1 MTNGNSPKRNICLLT
16 RTKFC
21 LILFSVG
28 VIILHFNSQI
38 FNKSVFDMSKCIP
51 PQHGRLCSGDK
62 PLCSSS
68 ILKDY
73 IRTHDFF
80 PEHGTWIMKN
90 AQPVSWIPELCHF
103 STSRLQEKILQCIE
117 SKELDSFLIL
127 GDSNGLRYAKA
138 LVKLLSL
145 ENKTACRTIRRE
157 GLASFKPD
165 IKYFTNRHQIELTD
179 FLFHSRDCSGCKSK
193 MTECSLNGRKIKVDY
208 VGMEFVLDTEIT
220 TYRNFHDEKSCKPG
234 QQCFQSNTYQE
245 MIFSEYLKHQYPDV
259 IMLFQNSHD
268 RMRKSLAVFDA
279 NINYLVKLLENVVP
293 LNTTV
298 VWLSEVEEYLP
309 KKKALWRN
317 VTFEG
322 GFNNSEHIHEIN
334 KRLFNAIKPIVGK
347 PNSNMHGF
355 FDLQKLSHTVL
366 PYWSKDGVHVNPSW
380 YRIIVSYIMQTL
392 CA

>member
-1 MTNGNSPKRNICLLT
+1 M
-16 RTKFC
+16 
-21 LILFSVG
+21 
-28 VIILHFNSQI
+28 
-38 FNKSVFDMSKCIP
+38 
-51 PQHGRLCSGDK
+51 
-62 PLCSSS
+62 
-68 ILKDY
+68 
-73 IRTHDFF
+73 
-80 PEHGTWIMKN
+80 
-90 AQPVSWIPELCHF
+90 
-103 STSRLQEKILQCIE
+103 
-117 SKELDSFLIL
+117 
-127 GDSNGLRYAKA
+127 RYAEA

-157 GLASFKPD
+157 RLASFKPD
-165 IKYFTNRHQIELTD
+165 IKYFTNRHQIDLTD
-179 FLFHSRDCSGCKSK
+179 FIFHSRDCSGCKSK
-193 MTECSLNGRKIKVDY
+193 MTKCSLNGRKIKVDY

-220 TYRNFHDEKSCKPG
+220 TYRNFHDKKSCKPG

-245 MIFSEYLKHQYPDV
+245 MIFREYLKHQYPDV

-279 NINYLVKLLENVVP
+279 NINYLVNFLENVVP

-392 CA
+392 CV